1 MSHQDAQH
9 YAAKHAPDTA
19 TNPEIAAEIQQSVSQ
34 TATQGKMTCA
44 QAHQIAS
51 NLGVSPAEVGKTL
64 DLLEIRITQ
73 CQLGLFA
80 NRETSSS
87 QVRLEDFQP
96 ALIASLETLK
106 AAGEPLSCYHAWE
119 LATQQ
124 GLLKALVGAAC
135 DALQIKIVECQLG
148 TF

>member
-19 TNPEIAAEIQQSVSQ
+19 MNPEIAAEIQQS
-34 TATQGKMTCA
+34 AIQGKMTCA

-51 NLGVSPAEVGKTL
+51 KLGVSPSEVGKTL
-64 DLLEIRITQ
+64 DLQEIRITQ

-80 NRETSSS
+80 NRETPDS
-87 QVRLEDFQP
+87 QVRLEDFPP
-96 ALIASLETLK
+96 ALIAGLEPFK
-106 AAGEPLSCYHAWE
+106 AAGETLSCCEAWE
-119 LATQQ
+119 LAKQHT
-124 GLLKALVGAAC
+124 LLKALVGAAC